1 MKPKLKYKHL
11 FPYKC
16 NKSNVFF
23 NSAKVLVEETIKM
36 QMLTSICNK
45 KFFVQLL

>member
-11 FPYKC
+11 FPYEC

-23 NSAKVLVEETIKM
+23 NSAKVLVKETIKM

-45 KFFVQLL
+45 KFFIELL